1 MTRLFVTF
9 ATVAL
14 LAATPVGATPF
25 TFSTGA
31 PDGRLGMASRPAGVG
46 MEIESADDFILTDPT
61 RLTGGTFTGL
71 LSGGATVADIDS
83 VVVEIY
89 RIFPQDSTQPPSGQV
104 PSRAN
109 SPSDVAF
116 ASRDAA
122 SSGLAFSTSDLGD
135 FVAANSVQNGIH
147 PVPNQTTGGEGAV
160 RGEEVRFD
168 LSFTSALLLPAGHYF
183 FVPQVGLS
191 TGEFYWLSAPK
202 PIVAPGTPITPDLQ
216 TWIRDENLAPDW
228 LRVGTDVIGGSPAPT
243 FNAAFSLV
251 GATVPEPASLGLVGF
266 ALAALALAR
275 RRARA

>member
-1 MTRLFVTF
+1 MTRLSVTF
-9 ATVAL
+9 ATVVL
-14 LAATPVGATPF
+14 LAAAPVGATPF
-25 TFSTGA
+25 SFSTGN
-31 PDGRLGMASRPAGVG
+31 PDGRLGMASRPAGAG

-61 RLTGGTFTGL
+61 RITGGTFTGL

-83 VVVEIY
+83 VAVEIY
-89 RIFPQDSTQPPSGQV
+89 RIFPQDSANPPSGEV
-104 PSRAN
+104 PTRVN

-122 SSGLAFSTSDLGD
+122 SSGLAFSTSDLGG

-168 LSFTSALLLPAGHYF
+168 VGFTSALLLPAGHYF

-202 PIVAPGTPITPDLQ
+202 PIVAPGTAFTPDLQ

-228 LRVGTDVIGGSPAPT
+228 LRVGTDVIGGGPAPT
-243 FNAAFSLV
+243 FNAAFSLA

-266 ALAALALAR
+266 ALAALVLAR